1 MVKTFAAA
9 GLAIGLALPPLA
21 AFARVSAA
29 KRVVF
34 RTRRPFIPNSSAGAQ
49 FLSVKQ
55 PWAEEPA
62 SERPLMLK
70 KVAAIGLIAALALS
84 PLVALAQTD
93 QAAPAAGAPAAAAP
107 ADNSMPA
114 KAPMKSKSKKHH
126 TSTKKHTAKKKPMAA
141 PAAPAEAPKS

>member
-49 FLSVKQ
+49 FLSREQ

-84 PLVALAQTD
+84 PLAALAPTD

-107 ADNSMPA
+107 AGAMAPA
-114 KAPMKSKSKKHH
+114 KTMKHKTH
-126 TSTKKHTAKKKPMAA
+126 KKHTAKKKPMAA